1 MTIDYN
7 KFYYDTS
14 LQVFF
19 PPPSLLLSAP
29 TTPVVVPV
37 VIFSFFLHGCVQ
49 RSSAAESIAAI
60 VRDAGA
66 CATRLERARGRVKKI
81 WRTEAASR
89 G

>member
-1 MTIDYN
+1 MIIDYN

-37 VIFSFFLHGCVQ
+37 VIFLWMRA